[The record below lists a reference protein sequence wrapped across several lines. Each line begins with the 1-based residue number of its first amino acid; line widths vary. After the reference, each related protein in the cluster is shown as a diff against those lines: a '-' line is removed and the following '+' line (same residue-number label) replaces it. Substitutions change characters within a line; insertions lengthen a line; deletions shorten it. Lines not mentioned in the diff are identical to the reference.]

1 MRIIFFISSS
11 DRPIGGN
18 KVIYRYVQEL
28 NKQSISAFVMH
39 TIKNFKCTWLDEE
52 PSIINPKYFQPEDH
66 IIFTEMGISR
76 YYNFIIRHNLQFSIF
91 VQNGYHLSTG
101 VFDGDTR
108 EKVKKLYNK
117 ASYVFSISED
127 TSDSINTFLSIPK
140 EKIIRMQ
147 YYRKISVFDKNKTK
161 SNLITYMPRK
171 NYEHAHKVL
180 FGLMNQLPKDWRIKP
195 IINMTD
201 KQLRDTMDE
210 SKIFLAFSSFE
221 GLPAPPIEAAFA
233 KNFVVGYHGQGGL
246 EYWEEPVFSVV
257 EPFNVKSFISKIL
270 KKISYLEECST
281 FPFEDFNKFCDRFQH
296 LFSKEGEINC
306 LKKMSEKIS
315 VLAKGKDMKKIPNK
329 LQKNKYTLEIEN
341 RFIGLERRL
350 KNKARFL
357 EK

>member
-1 MRIIFFISSS
+1 MRIIFFIPSSN
-11 DRPIGGN
+11 RPIGGN
-18 KVIYRYVQEL
+18 KVIYRYAQEL

-39 TIKNFKCTWLDEE
+39 TVKNFKCTWLDEE

-76 YYNFIIRHNLQFSIF
+76 YYDFIIKHNLQFSIF

-140 EKIIRMQ
+140 KKIIRMQ

-180 FGLMNQLPKDWRIKP
+180 HQAR
-195 IINMTD
+195 
-201 KQLRDTMDE
+201 
-210 SKIFLAFSSFE
+210 
-221 GLPAPPIEAAFA
+221 
-233 KNFVVGYHGQGGL
+233 
-246 EYWEEPVFSVV
+246 
-257 EPFNVKSFISKIL
+257 
-270 KKISYLEECST
+270 
-281 FPFEDFNKFCDRFQH
+281 
-296 LFSKEGEINC
+296 
-306 LKKMSEKIS
+306 
-315 VLAKGKDMKKIPNK
+315 
-329 LQKNKYTLEIEN
+329 YT
-341 RFIGLERRL
+341 
-350 KNKARFL
+350 
-357 EK
+357 